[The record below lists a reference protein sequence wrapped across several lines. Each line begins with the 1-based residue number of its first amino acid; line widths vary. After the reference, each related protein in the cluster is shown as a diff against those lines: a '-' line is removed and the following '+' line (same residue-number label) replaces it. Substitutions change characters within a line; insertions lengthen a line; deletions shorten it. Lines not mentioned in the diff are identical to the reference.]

1 MKRWLLSQKRTQ
13 VWESEPASL
22 DAVYALLLNG
32 GDWLSTENTCV
43 VEWDGKSYDSSEG
56 EVGTGY
62 MKLDLPINSVDG
74 KETTVT
80 LRKSGEAPAWGALY
94 EQSFKKLDE
103 VESQANGLSVEKKF
117 FIESQVDG
125 KRVLLALSDDRPL
138 KVGDKLVTRL
148 TIRSDQPY
156 DYVCLKDERAGC
168 LEPLRQVSG
177 AIGREGVWYY
187 QSPKT
192 ASENFFFE
200 RLPQGTFVIE
210 YSTYVTRAGEYAA
223 GPSTLQCLYAPE
235 YVAYGRGSVLN
246 VE

>member
-1 MKRWLLSQKRTQ
+1 MELEETAYEDRL
-13 VWESEPASL
+13 
-22 DAVYALLLNG
+22 
-32 GDWLSTENTCV
+32 
-43 VEWDGKSYDSSEG
+43 
-56 EVGTGY
+56 
-62 MKLDLPINSVDG
+62 
-74 KETTVT
+74 KET
-80 LRKSGEAPAWGALY
+80 
-94 EQSFKKLDE
+94 
-103 VESQANGLSVEKKF
+103 VEH
-117 FIESQVDG
+117 IG
-125 KRVLLALSDDRPL
+125 KLSDTEIAA
-138 KVGDKLVTRL
+138 LVL
-148 TIRSDQPY
+148 S
-156 DYVCLKDERAGC
+156 LKDERAGC

-235 YVAYGRGSVLN
+235 FVAYGRGSVLN